1 MAGAARPVPGRVG
14 VIVVAAGQSRRME
27 GIDKLFALLRGRP
40 LLSHLLDGLCASPI
54 VDEVVLV
61 LSQDT
66 LDAGKALA
74 EESPRRDA
82 IRFCV
87 GGERRQDSVRRGLDA
102 LSPCDWVAVHDGARP
117 LAAPELLAKGLEAA
131 QETGAAVPV
140 IALADTVK
148 MVGSDGLVV
157 RTLSRDELWAVQ
169 TPQVFRR
176 DLLAEAHRTVVD
188 AVTDDAAM
196 VERMGRPVRVFPGS
210 PANLKVTRPT
220 DLLVAEALLG
230 AARTAA

>member
-14 VIVVAAGQSRRME
+14 VIVVAAGQSRRM
-27 GIDKLFALLRGRP
+27 GDIDKLFALLRGRP
-40 LLSHLLDGLCASPI
+40 LLSHLLDGLCSSPL

-61 LSQDT
+61 LSQET

-74 EESPRRDA
+74 QDAPRRHA

-117 LAAPELLAKGLEAA
+117 LAGPELLEKGLEAA

-140 IALADTVK
+140 IPLSDTVK
-148 MVGSDGLVV
+148 VVDSQGRVV
-157 RTLSRDELWAVQ
+157 RTLPRDQLYAVQ

-176 DLLAEAHRTVVD
+176 DLLAEAHRTVSD
-188 AVTDDAAM
+188 TVTDDAAM
-196 VERMGRPVRVFPGS
+196 VERLGHQVQVFPGS
-210 PANLKVTRPT
+210 PANLKVTLPE

-230 AARTAA
+230 AARKGD

>member
-27 GIDKLFALLRGRP
+27 GIDKLFALLLGRP
-40 LLSHLLDGLCASPI
+40 LLSRLLDGFCSSPL

-61 LSQDT
+61 LSQET
-66 LDAGKALA
+66 LDAGRALA
-74 EESPRRDA
+74 QASPRRDA
-82 IRFCV
+82 IRVCV

-140 IALADTVK
+140 VPLSDTVK
-148 MVGSDGLVV
+148 MVDSDGWVV
-157 RTLSRDELWAVQ
+157 ETLSRDRLWAVQ

-176 DLLAEAHRTVVD
+176 DLLAEAHRTVTD
-188 AVTDDAAM
+188 TVTDDAAM
-196 VERMGRPVRVFPGS
+196 VERLGRRVRVFPGA
-210 PANLKVTRPT
+210 PANLKVTRPE

-230 AARTAA
+230 AGRKGG

>member
-27 GIDKLFALLRGRP
+27 GIDKVFALLAGRP
-40 LLSHLLDGLCASPI
+40 LLTHVLDGFCSSPL

-61 LSQDT
+61 LSQEAFQD
-66 LDAGKALA
+66 GRALA
-74 EESPRRDA
+74 QEAAGSDA
-82 IRFCV
+82 IRCCV
-87 GGERRQDSVRRGLDA
+87 GGERRQDSVRSGLDA

-117 LAAPELLAKGLEAA
+117 LAGPELLARGLAAA

-140 IALADTVK
+140 IPLADTVK
-148 MVGSDGLVV
+148 MVDADGLVV
-157 RTLSRDELWAVQ
+157 RTLPRDELWAVQ

-176 DLLAEAHRTVVD
+176 ELLAEAHRTVVD

-196 VERMGRPVRVFPGS
+196 VERMGRQVRVFPGS
-210 PANLKVTRPT
+210 PANLKVTRPV
-220 DLLVAEALLG
+220 DLLVAEAFLG
-230 AARTAA
+230 TARTGA

>member
-40 LLSHLLDGLCASPI
+40 LLSYLLDGLCASPL

-87 GGERRQDSVRRGLDA
+87 GGERRQDSVRLGLDA

-117 LAAPELLAKGLEAA
+117 LAGPELLEQGLQAA

-230 AARTAA
+230 AAGTGA

>member
-14 VIVVAAGQSRRME
+14 LIVVAAGQSRRME

-40 LLSHLLDGLCASPI
+40 LLSHLLDGLCASPL

-87 GGERRQDSVRRGLDA
+87 GGERRQDSVSRGLDA

-117 LAAPELLAKGLEAA
+117 LAGPELLAKGLEAA
-131 QETGAAVPV
+131 QATGAAVPV
-140 IALADTVK
+140 IPLADTVK
-148 MVGSDGLVV
+148 MVDSDGLVV

-176 DLLAEAHRTVVD
+176 DLLAEAHRTVD
-188 AVTDDAAM
+188 DMVTDDAAM
-196 VERMGRPVRVFPGS
+196 VERMGGQVRVFPGS
-210 PANLKVTRPT
+210 PANLKVTRPE
-220 DLLVAEALLG
+220 DLLVAEALLDS
-230 AARTAA
+230 ARKVA